1 MAFLLVV
8 PTFLSH
14 VCFIQKNIT
23 MRILILSLAILSAS
37 FMTGQSTETLS
48 IGAAAPAA
56 DVKMTDI
63 SGSQYSLADL
73 KKQGGLLVVF
83 SCNGCPFV
91 VGGEGSE
98 GWEGRYNELREMAES
113 NNIGMALINSNEAK
127 RDKGDDLKSMK
138 TRADEHGFSKCK
150 YLLDV
155 NSAVANAFYARTTPH
170 VYLFDGNMK
179 LVYKGAIDDN
189 VDDSK
194 KVKEPYLK
202 NAIKNLSAGKKIKPE
217 ETKPVGCSI
226 KRVG

>member
-1 MAFLLVV
+1 M
-8 PTFLSH
+8 
-14 VCFIQKNIT
+14 N
-23 MRILILSLAILSAS
+23 
-37 FMTGQSTETLS
+37 
-48 IGAAAPAA
+48 
-56 DVKMTDI
+56 
-63 SGSQYSLADL
+63 DL
-73 KKQGGLLVVF
+73 KKSGGLLVIF

-91 VGGEGSE
+91 VGSEGSE
-98 GWEGRYNELREMAES
+98 GWEGRYDELRELTEN

-127 RDKGDDLKSMK
+127 RAKGDDLKSMK
-138 TRADEHGFSKCK
+138 SRAEDHGFAKCK

-155 NSAVANAFYARTTPH
+155 NSAVANAFFARTTPH

-202 NAIKNLSAGKKIKPE
+202 NAIADLTAGKKIKPE

-226 KRVG
+226 KRVI